1 MPDVYGHLGKYTDI
15 DKDILQLENIKKN
28 LLMKGRKPN
37 ASGGLAYMLG
47 EPTYAEGGRIPY
59 QTGGTPAS
67 GLMIPLDR
75 PVRPG
80 DPVGSYYRGQSP
92 TKTGTTTVMPLHQ
105 APTVMPPLQQ
115 VRRPPVETT
124 QDVVVDTAAGPFA
137 GAKTAAITEA
147 QGRKMPFENY
157 YVGANP
163 TAEQAA
169 FMQKQGAVPFH
180 QRMRKGL
187 YDVLSDAASLGKISQ
202 LEAQYNQGKNLPT
215 ATGIISDARHQTSLS
230 QLRDTIANQL
240 ALTPEGPG
248 AIAKTVG
255 GIGALGAGVINELGQ
270 LVTKPSEAIEDL
282 KSNWQ
287 GVITTPYGQTPEQTY
302 SQAIE
307 KYTPQ
312 KTTEEIARDSQ
323 YGDAAATPTPDVTKP
338 IMADV
343 AGPAIPEYYKN
354 NPNDYDYDKFK
365 QAYAKALD
373 ARYGTGQGGGTT
385 TIGPEGQIQ
394 TSFGS
399 WDPSRTYSAYRGD
412 TRTSGSGPFYDP
424 NNPDDMTMA
433 SVMKS
438 MYGAPGAG
446 KAYFNSGGLAGLLG
460 E

>member
-1 MPDVYGHLGKYTDI
+1 
-15 DKDILQLENIKKN
+15 
-28 LLMKGRKPN
+28 MKGRKPN

-59 QTGGTPAS
+59 QTGGT
-67 GLMIPLDR
+67 
-75 PVRPG
+75 
-80 DPVGSYYRGQSP
+80 
-92 TKTGTTTVMPLHQ
+92 KTTEIRRDDWTPTVMPPLHQ

-115 VRRPPVETT
+115 VRQSPVETT

-137 GAKTAAITEA
+137 GAKTAALTEA

-169 FMQKQGAVPFH
+169 FMQKQGAVPLH
-180 QRMRKGL
+180 QRAQAPGILSQVGQALNPSKETILQRLQQNQANQISLKDRLDQHNANNQLLRNALTAGKIDENQYKRMGG
-187 YDVLSDAASLGKISQ
+187 YDVAQQIPGSGLTDAALVGGASTLYNTYKAGLNTADPSDPY
-202 LEAQYNQGKNLPT
+202 AQYGKYGPEQSIDLNIRG
-215 ATGIISDARHQTSLS
+215 ATGLNPTDLQLYNSIINDTYGTGPAIMERQNMSDV
-230 QLRDTIANQL
+230 NKE
-240 ALTPEGPG
+240 PPKE
-248 AIAKTVG
+248 
-255 GIGALGAGVINELGQ
+255 IGERIYDLLN
-270 LVTKPSEAIEDL
+270 SE
-282 KSNWQ
+282 
-287 GVITTPYGQTPEQTY
+287 
-302 SQAIE
+302 
-307 KYTPQ
+307 
-312 KTTEEIARDSQ
+312 
-323 YGDAAATPTPDVTKP
+323 AATPTPDVTKP
-338 IMADV
+338 TDV
-343 AGPAIPEYYKN
+343 AGPSIPEYYRR
-354 NPNDYDYDKFK
+354 NPSGYDFDLWQ
-365 QAYAKALD
+365 QAYAK
-373 ARYGTGQGGGTT
+373 GTGMKDAT

-446 KAYFNSGGLAGLLG
+446 KAYFNSGGLAYMLG